1 MYQVEVKRN
10 LINHQFLPTSGWQVQ
25 VHLDPME
32 LANGGTHPEGKRE
45 IADECKAW
53 MENSQVKI
61 GTHPVFGKTD
71 LVAVKEGSTFLIEV
85 EGSSR
90 QTEQAMY
97 SALGQT
103 ILMMKN
109 LKTNHTYGL
118 AVPDAPN
125 WESQLR
131 KIPKDVCKLLNLK
144 LYLVSAT
151 RVREL
156 FEVESTS

>member
-1 MYQVEVKRN
+1 MSSHS
-10 LINHQFLPTSGWQVQ
+10 LSF
-25 VHLDPME
+25 
-32 LANGGTHPEGKRE
+32 
-45 IADECKAW
+45 
-53 MENSQVKI
+53 
-61 GTHPVFGKTD
+61 

-85 EGSSR
+85 EGDARR

-103 ILMMKN
+103 ILMMKSVKAN
-109 LKTNHTYGL
+109 QTYGL

-131 KIPKDVCKLLNLK
+131 KIPKDVCKFLNLK

-156 FEVESTS
+156 SEVESTS